1 MPEIYNPKYEVMKTN
16 DRISI
21 PSKILSLVILFIL
34 TCTSGYTQI
43 DLEKRSKLIKPEV
56 EITGEI
62 FWHVKAFRPEAQLLN
77 VKAIDNDGTFYD
89 VKAIQTSES
98 TSILNIKALVNGKQL
113 PIKILLKENAEFYPV
128 KAIREDGS
136 LIDIKALNDDG
147 AILDVKGVSQSG
159 NVIDL
164 MAITADS
171 KTYNIISI
179 SPFGEVNAVKGIKM
193 TDSPV
198 EAVINGVSIFAH
210 VKAIKQN

>member
-1 MPEIYNPKYEVMKTN
+1 MKTN
-16 DRISI
+16 DRILI
-21 PSKILSLVILFIL
+21 PYKILSLVVLLVL
-34 TCTSGYTQI
+34 TCASGYAQI
-43 DLEKRSKLIKPEV
+43 DVEKRSKLIKPEV
-56 EITGEI
+56 EITDEI
-62 FWHVKAFRPEAQLLN
+62 LWHVKAFRPEAQLLN
-77 VKAIDNDGTFYD
+77 VKAIGKDGTLYD

-136 LIDIKALNDDG
+136 LMNIQAFNDDG
-147 AILDVKGVSQSG
+147 SILDVKGVSQSG
-159 NVIDL
+159 NVINL

-171 KTYNIISI
+171 KSYNIISI
-179 SPFGEVNAVKGIKM
+179 SPFGEVNTVKGVKM

>member
-1 MPEIYNPKYEVMKTN
+1 MKTI
-16 DRISI
+16 DRFYK
-21 PSKILSLVILFIL
+21 PSKILSLVILFVL
-34 TCTSGYTQI
+34 ASTNGYAQI

-62 FWHVKAFRPEAQLLN
+62 FWHVKAFRPVAQLLN
-77 VKAIDNDGTFYD
+77 VKAIDDDGTLYD

-98 TSILNIKALVNGKQL
+98 TSILNIKALVNGQQL
-113 PIKILLKENAEFYPV
+113 PIKILRKENAEFYPV
-128 KAIREDGS
+128 KAIRKDGSLLNIKAINEDGS
-136 LIDIKALNDDG
+136 
-147 AILDVKGVSQSG
+147 ILDVKGVSQSG

-171 KTYNIISI
+171 KTYNLISI
-179 SPFGEVNAVKGIKM
+179 SPFSEVNAVKGVKM

-198 EAVINGVSIFAH
+198 EAVVNGVSIFAH